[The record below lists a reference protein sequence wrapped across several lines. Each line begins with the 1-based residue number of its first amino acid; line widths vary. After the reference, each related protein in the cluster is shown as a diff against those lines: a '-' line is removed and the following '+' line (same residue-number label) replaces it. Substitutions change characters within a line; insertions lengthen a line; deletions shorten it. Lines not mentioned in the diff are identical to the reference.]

1 LIIGVNDLHDL
12 YSSRNIIRMI
22 RLKRRMII
30 GGACGTCG
38 RDRGCAFGV
47 LVGRPEGKRPLVRP
61 RNKWKD
67 SIKMAVKK
75 VG

>member
-1 LIIGVNDLHDL
+1 
-12 YSSRNIIRMI
+12 MI

-30 GGACGTCG
+30 GGACGTFG